1 MVSVGVEPD
10 NEHSLRKGSLD
21 VSYYAWTLRKVWL
34 FACFVLLMLLLL
46 LLSLSNCVIY
56 QLIL

>member
-10 NEHSLRKGSLD
+10 NDHSLRKGSL
-21 VSYYAWTLRKVWL
+21 VVPYYAWTLRNVCL

-46 LLSLSNCVIY
+46 LLSLLNCVIY